1 MGELADRVKL
11 SLLVNGNGEVDNF
24 KKNSLFFFNKYLKSD
39 EDVKNLQL
47 RNIRPGGFY
56 FFHYKDDSNW
66 MKWSPVYLIDFKKY
80 NDQIIFLCV
89 NFNFLPLE
97 VRVNIF
103 DKFIQL
109 NDFEKDG
116 KPIKD
121 YDKNLVRKIKYQRL
135 YQELKRINYAWCLQE
150 FNAAQLVMVHKI
162 SMLMLPRFLY
172 HQHPKVKYDPKKLNQ
187 IWKAKLADQV
197 ERDKDMTQVNLE
209 DFYNIDKDISEKY
222 TQLQDHIKR
231 VRTSYQKYGRS

>member
-11 SLLVNGNGEVDNF
+11 ALLVNGNGEVDNF

-39 EDVKNLQL
+39 EDIKNLQL
-47 RNIRPGGFY
+47 RNIRSGGFY

-66 MKWSPVYLIDFKKY
+66 MKWAPVYLIEFKKL

-97 VRVNIF
+97 VRVSVF

-109 NDFEKDG
+109 EDFEKGG
-116 KPIKD
+116 KPVKD
-121 YDKNLVRKIKYQRL
+121 YDKILERKIKYDKIYR
-135 YQELKRINYAWCLQE
+135 ELKRINFTWCLQE

-162 SMLMLPRFLY
+162 SMFMLPRFLY
-172 HQHPKVKYDPKKLNQ
+172 HQHPKVKYNPKKLIQ
-187 IWKAKLADQV
+187 IWKAKLADNVQ
-197 ERDKDMTQVNLE
+197 RDKEMMTANLE
-209 DFYNIDKDISEKY
+209 DFYNINEDISDKY
-222 TQLQDHIKR
+222 TELQDHIKR
-231 VRTSYQKYGRS
+231 VRASYQKYGKS